1 MKDTSCFVGVGPNL
15 IRVRFHTGVSD
26 QNSEQKS
33 FQRVGVLFN
42 MVYMLHASLP
52 PLPATAASAGGRT
65 DGERREIAAREA
77 RAERA
82 SKVRQPQVFG
92 PSLGPLNAK
101 PSDFFVNES
110 CPQFA
115 D

>member
-42 MVYMLHASLP
+42 MVYMLDTSLP
-52 PLPATAASAGGRT
+52 PLPATATSAGGRT
-65 DGERREIAAREA
+65 DGERRAC
-77 RAERA
+77 
-82 SKVRQPQVFG
+82 
-92 PSLGPLNAK
+92 
-101 PSDFFVNES
+101 
-110 CPQFA
+110 CPGSTSRKG
-115 D
+115 